1 MTKPSVVSAY
11 CLNPSSDQ
19 IANKVTYQSE
29 IDGVGVELIFDC
41 PKEPTYKVADD
52 AETMEVTSVAQKRLL
67 EDDESKPEGIP
78 TSLPSDAP
86 PVFFPAGFEPD
97 PAVDL
102 KGPED
107 ISVEDTSEPASGDT
121 SEPASDDTSKP
132 ASDDTSETVTD
143 DTS

>member
-52 AETMEVTSVAQKRLL
+52 AETMDATSVAQKRLL
-67 EDDESKPEGIP
+67 EDDESKPEGIS

-86 PVFFPAGFEPD
+86 PVFIPNGIEPD
-97 PAVDL
+97 LAVDL

-107 ISVEDTSEPASGDT
+107 IVVEDTSEAG
-121 SEPASDDTSKP
+121 SDDTSKP
-132 ASDDTSETVTD
+132 ASDETSETVTDDTSETVTD